1 MGGGRDR
8 SIAGASEWLF
18 LGGSDRLSCGGA
30 QLKRLVLA
38 LTAVC
43 LCQHTPAQDLA
54 QQGLPTSL
62 LRVFEKAESDLR
74 RNREE
79 YAKANEK
86 TLAEFNKTVKKEVDR
101 LSKAGKPEEALA
113 LKDSAEA
120 WFQQAMGGGEQGAVP
135 QMPVSPDEKRKNP
148 NGRVRLVDGKPTGSE
163 GVVAIEAQHGD
174 RKPLI
179 NGRPTTEPFIHTT
192 APATVVWDIPEGKKW
207 FRTYAYYF
215 PDVHPAHQPNA
226 VMEVRIDG
234 KTVVR
239 TIPLTVENR
248 LFPIEVKIP
257 PGSKT
262 LTLVSLTNGDPAHDE
277 CVWAEPCFY
286 DR

>member
-1 MGGGRDR
+1 M
-8 SIAGASEWLF
+8 
-18 LGGSDRLSCGGA
+18 
-30 QLKRLVLA
+30 KRMIVALVSLCLCDLA
-38 LTAVC
+38 L
-43 LCQHTPAQDLA
+43 AQNLA
-54 QQGLPTSL
+54 QQGVPTSL

-79 YAKANEK
+79 YEKANEK
-86 TLAEFNKTVKKEVDR
+86 TLAEFTKTVKKEVDR

-120 WFQQAMGGGEQGAVP
+120 WFQQAMGGSAPDAVP
-135 QMPVSPDEKRKNP
+135 QMPNNPDEKRRNP
-148 NGRVRLVDGKPTGSE
+148 NGRVRLVDGESAGTEG
-163 GVVAIEAQHGD
+163 GVVIEAQHKD

-215 PDVHPAHQPNA
+215 PDVHPVHQSNA

-234 KTVVR
+234 KTVAR